1 MADLSATASAGQ
13 VRLLNIVRAG
23 SSPPL
28 NKSYD
33 PRDFSA
39 APSLR
44 TPSLNFSSSA
54 QNEIRRKPLLSSPNA
69 AAVIV
74 TTPCSSPA
82 SATFNSSPYLLTST
96 IV

>member
-28 NKSYD
+28 NKSSAHN
-33 PRDFSA
+33 DFNA
-39 APSLR
+39 APNLR

-54 QNEIRRKPLLSSPNA
+54 QNEMRRNPLLSSPNA
-69 AAVIV
+69 AAGMV